1 MLLQKDEY
9 GAMLVSHRPHQA
21 YTDLHQP
28 DLELGPILVSRAK
41 DVYLVGGE
49 QRFQP

>member
-21 YTDLHQP
+21 YTDPHQP
-28 DLELGPILVSRAK
+28 DLELDPILVSCAK

-49 QRFQP
+49 